1 MHAKMNLFQ
10 MGVEVKQGAL
20 GDCWLIGAF
29 ACLADFP
36 GHLEMLFEPSV
47 VSPDGRYVVH
57 LFYSSGWRRVEIDDL
72 VPCKSLPI
80 PRSFVLNYRDIPCFS
95 QPVAGELW
103 PLLLEKAFAKVAGSY
118 EALEG
123 GVPEVA
129 FQALTGQ
136 REQLRWQKDAR

>member
-1 MHAKMNLFQ
+1 MRDC
-10 MGVEVKQGAL
+10 EVKQGAL

-57 LFYSSGWRRVEIDDL
+57 LFHSNGWRRVEIDDL

-80 PRSFVLNYRDIPCFS
+80 PRSFALNYRDIPCPSPPYFHMFHFFWRLFTAGGGRDLAS
-95 QPVAGELW
+95 PAGEGYDS
-103 PLLLEKAFAKVAGSY
+103 KRAFD
-118 EALEG
+118 
-123 GVPEVA
+123 
-129 FQALTGQ
+129 
-136 REQLRWQKDAR
+136 DARPLRRWRAPTKP